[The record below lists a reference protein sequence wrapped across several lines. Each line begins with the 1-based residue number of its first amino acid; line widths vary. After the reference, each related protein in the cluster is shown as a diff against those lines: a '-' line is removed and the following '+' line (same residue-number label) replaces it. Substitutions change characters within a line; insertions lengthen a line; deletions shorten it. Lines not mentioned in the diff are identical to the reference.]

1 MGIGGSKTPPLEDWV
16 VRVGGT
22 QEMKTASNAVV
33 TSKYTIW
40 NFVVKNLWEQFHK
53 VSNMY
58 FVVICCLQMIP
69 QISTT
74 NGVPTLALPLSIV
87 LVVNAAKDAFEDW
100 QRHRSDRIENGQ
112 ITHCIATAPDR
123 AACSLRLRDAKDVA
137 VDVRR
142 TSRSSGLSAEDLAGS
157 AECTVAAQLGLTS
170 AQARDL
176 GITPK
181 QWKDVQVGDVILCLK
196 NDCFPADMV
205 LLATSDTR
213 GGAFVETA
221 SLDGE
226 TNLKLKQTHRVT
238 FEWLGS
244 FLPLA
249 VCYLLTR
256 AGRIRC
262 QVPNRDL
269 NAYEGVLELDAGTC
283 DLGETD
289 DSELDPDAE
298 CANRARAATLRAW
311 PQVDA
316 ALSVQQL
323 LLRGC
328 KLRNTEWILGLVVY
342 TGQETKIQMNSSTP
356 PRKSSRVERLTN
368 RLTLSIWF
376 VQTLLCLSASIGH
389 TVLLFDPTAK
399 ARTYLTAAGNSQSPV
414 VFCILNFFTWMVLTC
429 NLVPISLVLQM
440 GMVKALQSL
449 FIAQDESM
457 FFHPVPKAQHLDAG
471 PPAESAAHPLG
482 SRRAPEP
489 HSAHSVSSLL
499 DRPSVLA
506 PCSAGED
513 GQWRSD
519 RRRHSASERRSEQTR
534 RTSRRASSRNSRSA
548 SRGTAKMDCVQEDGF
563 DGEEQPAGSVGLSF
577 RSVEAHAASVVSV
590 SDGED
595 VCEGRLG
602 FPSSRWPASSS
613 LDPAGSDER
622 EGRRRSDEAC
632 LSDLGLEARG
642 PSRNGQRSS
651 LLLSA
656 SSGSLSQT
664 LQAPPDTEK
673 VASSGPA
680 RSPVSSATSPSN
692 TSSSTFFSLEK
703 AEVGENSRDSLG
715 YVDVLLSPL
724 LSLCR
729 FFSESLS
736 KRESSSLPGARL
748 SLLRPPAPDP
758 NREAPRST
766 CGDSLPP
773 SSEASAPSVASRG
786 GTKFFRSACV
796 VGKQRSDSRCYSARS
811 SYTSV
816 PREETRRSLS
826 PARGRGG
833 REIRC
838 VATGSPKP
846 AVRRVA
852 DERTEEKEAFSLRL
866 AARSPEHRTPQQGAW
881 PRTSDLN
888 EELGQVSY
896 IFSDKTG
903 TMTSNVMEFRK
914 CCVRG
919 LSYGQGLTE
928 VRRQALRRLGLP
940 VPADPLPPPD
950 EPTTPQVQ
958 MVDSALRH
966 QLNDPDHPMH
976 TYLVDFFLHLA
987 INHAVVLETDP
998 FGVTRYSASS
1008 PDEGALVYGARH
1020 FGVEFLGQTPSGLEV
1035 SVLGRKLHVRVLAS
1049 VEFSSKRK
1057 RSSMLCEIR
1066 YPTSAGTPT
1075 RAQRTKKRIVL
1086 FTKGADTVILPLLK
1100 QRREAET
1107 QMLNTMEEYA
1117 SDGLRTL
1124 CIAKRE
1130 VDTDEFFAWFQ
1141 AYQQAER
1148 ATVGRQEQIEAVAE
1162 RLEVQLELQGITG
1175 VEDKLQ
1181 AGVADTI
1188 EKLRAAGIKV
1198 WMLTGDKVE
1207 TAINIGFATSLLT
1220 REMTQRTYVWEE
1232 LDRDKALL
1240 RERLEAQERS
1250 IMAKNE
1256 GRSSRGEAT
1265 ESPEHDRQ
1273 AHALVVD
1280 GEALQQMLEPEMENL
1295 FVSVCTNCVTVICSR
1310 VTPHQKGAVVS
1321 LIKRHLQKITL
1332 AIGDGANDC
1341 NMIQSADIG
1350 VGLKGEEGMQAF
1362 NCSDYGLVQFRFLLP
1377 LLLTHGSWNYRRISK
1392 LVLYMFY
1399 KNLVLVLPMFFFG
1412 YISLFSGQ
1420 KFYFEFLYQMYNV
1433 VFTAIPITLYGVFD
1447 QDVDKKLALKYPQLY
1462 RCGQIDLY
1470 LNLRVFLK
1478 WMLNGVWQAIVIFVV
1493 PTFVFGCNAVPTTT
1507 GRTMDLWMVGTVMFM
1522 MNMIVVN
1529 IKVLLET
1536 YYLTSIIWA
1545 GFYISLLACLLFVFL
1560 FSSWPGFAG
1569 SVLGCVFYL
1578 FIDAAACAV
1587 IATVAVT
1594 SLCLARDWL
1603 WKAFRVNCAPQ
1614 LYHLIQQREYNG
1626 NLSGW
1631 PSRVR
1636 DRGVK
1641 AASPEAQP
1649 ALCSV
1654 TSPAGSRSSFIPD
1667 GVSRHPG
1674 ASRSPRPRGP
1684 RQSTRGYAFS
1694 EADPFFSATLRKQTN
1709 ADLLGKALS
1718 KISSSYA
1725 SSVSRFEGRQNASG
1739 VFSDALKSVRGS
1751 TVSSNGRADRSRK
1764 ASVDPQDS
1772 SRRDSDRRTEGES
1785 AGEGVVAGGGSVGSI
1800 AEFSSRI
1807 AEREKREKLAALES
1821 RVRPSL
1827 GDSERAATRRRLFPS
1842 DESSDGTDEDFSEE
1856 EDELDEESYRHRVQQ
1871 SRGL

>member
-1 MGIGGSKTPPLEDWV
+1 MGIGGSKSPPLEDWV

-33 TSKYTIW
+33 TSKYTVW

-53 VSNMY
+53 VSNVY

-112 ITHCIATAPDR
+112 VTHCIAMAPDR

-137 VDVRR
+137 VEVRR
-142 TSRSSGLSAEDLAGS
+142 TSRSSGLSAEDLVAT
-157 AECTVAAQLGLTS
+157 AECAAAAQLGLTS

-249 VCYLLTR
+249 VCFLLTR

-269 NAYEGVLELDAGTC
+269 NTYEGVLELDAGSC

-289 DSELDPDAE
+289 DSELDAAAAF
-298 CANRARAATLRAW
+298 ANKARCGTLRAW

-328 KLRNTEWILGLVVY
+328 RLRNTEWILGLVVY

-376 VQTLLCLSASIGH
+376 VQTLLCLSVSVGH

-399 ARTYLTAAGNSQSPV
+399 ARTYLTAAGNSQGPV

-457 FFHPVPKAQHLDAG
+457 FFHPVPKAQNLEAG
-471 PPAESAAHPLG
+471 PPTDPAAQPLG
-482 SRRAPEP
+482 SRASPEP
-489 HSAHSVSSLL
+489 HIGHSVSSLS
-499 DRPSVLA
+499 DRPSALA
-506 PCSAGED
+506 LCSAGEN
-513 GQWRSD
+513 GQRGSD
-519 RRRHSASERRSEQTR
+519 RRRDSASDRRSEQTHR
-534 RTSRRASSRNSRSA
+534 SSRRASRRNSRSE
-548 SRGTAKMDCVQEDGF
+548 SRENSRVDSVKEDRS
-563 DGEEQPAGSVGLSF
+563 DGEGQPTGSMALSF
-577 RSVEAHAASVVSV
+577 HSVERHAASLVSA
-590 SDGED
+590 SDVED
-595 VCEGRLG
+595 ACDDRLG
-602 FPSSRWPASSS
+602 FPSLRSPASS
-613 LDPAGSDER
+613 LDPAGSGER
-622 EGRRRSDEAC
+622 EERRRLDEAC
-632 LSDLGLEARG
+632 HSCLGLEARP
-642 PSRNGQRSS
+642 PSRDGQRSS
-651 LLLSA
+651 LLFSA
-656 SSGSLSQT
+656 SSRFSVPQT
-664 LQAPPDTEK
+664 LQAPPDTGK
-673 VASSGPA
+673 VASTGPA
-680 RSPVSSATSPSN
+680 RSPVSFAAAP
-692 TSSSTFFSLEK
+692 SSTRSSKFSLEK
-703 AEVGENSRDSLG
+703 AEVGGNIRDGLG
-715 YVDVLLSPL
+715 YLDVLPLSHL

-729 FFSESLS
+729 FFS
-736 KRESSSLPGARL
+736 RL
-748 SLLRPPAPDP
+748 SLRRPPARDA
-758 NREAPRST
+758 NREATSLTR
-766 CGDSLPP
+766 GDSLSP
-773 SSEASAPSVASRG
+773 SYEASGPSAASRG
-786 GTKFFRSACV
+786 DTRVFRTACV
-796 VGKQRSDSRCYSARS
+796 VGQEMSESRCSARS
-811 SYTSV
+811 SYTSI
-816 PREETRRSLS
+816 PREETRRSRS
-826 PARGRGG
+826 PAGGRGG
-833 REIRC
+833 REIAF
-838 VATGSPKP
+838 VATGSPKS
-846 AVRRVA
+846 AVSRVA
-852 DERTEEKEAFSLRL
+852 DERTEEKEVPSPGL
-866 AARSPEHRTPQQGAW
+866 AARPPERRTPEQGAW

-966 QLNDPDHPMH
+966 QLNDPNHPMH
-976 TYLVDFFLHLA
+976 PYLVDFFLHLA

-998 FGVTRYSASS
+998 FGMTRYSASS

-1020 FGVEFLGQTPSGLEV
+1020 FGIEFLGQTPSGLEV

-1066 YPTSAGTPT
+1066 YPVSADTQT
-1075 RAQRTKKRIVL
+1075 RAPRSKKRIVL

-1117 SDGLRTL
+1117 ADGLRTL

-1240 RERLEAQERS
+1240 RERLEAQEMS
-1250 IMAKNE
+1250 ILAKHQ
-1256 GRSSRGEAT
+1256 GKSGRGEAKG
-1265 ESPEHDRQ
+1265 SPGRERQ

-1280 GEALQQMLEPEMENL
+1280 GEALQQMLEPDMEQL

-1350 VGLKGEEGMQAF
+1350 IGLKGEEGMQAF

-1536 YYLTSIIWA
+1536 YYLTTIIWA

-1636 DRGVK
+1636 DRGVE
-1641 AASPEAQP
+1641 ASPPEAEP
-1649 ALCSV
+1649 VLCSV
-1654 TSPAGSRSSFIPD
+1654 ESPAGSRSSFIPD
-1667 GVSRHPG
+1667 GVSRYPG
-1674 ASRSPRPRGP
+1674 GSRSPRPRGP

-1709 ADLLGKALS
+1709 ADFLGKVLS

-1725 SSVSRFEGRQNASG
+1725 SSASRLEGRRNASG
-1739 VFSDALKSVRGS
+1739 VSDALKSVRGS
-1751 TVSSNGRADRSRK
+1751 TVSSNGQGDRSRR
-1764 ASVDPQDS
+1764 ASVDPHDS
-1772 SRRDSDRRTEGES
+1772 SRRHSSRRTDGES
-1785 AGEGVVAGGGSVGSI
+1785 AGEGVVEGGDSVGSM
-1800 AEFSSRI
+1800 ADVSSRK
-1807 AEREKREKLAALES
+1807 AEREKTEKLAALES

-1827 GDSERAATRRRLFPS
+1827 GDAGRAASRRRLCPL

-1856 EDELDEESYRHRVQQ
+1856 EEEDEMDEECYRHRVQQ